1 MSIERSGA
9 FVSGDLQQVHAVHGQ
24 CVLIK
29 ETNQYF
35 FLVSKFYF
43 TFLAH
48 IPHKKLH
55 LNLSLHIFP
64 NLKFVMCI
72 WRRIFFFFFCHSVS
86 CLINTVDQLYISEYK
101 RDIYFY
107 PLLRGA
113 RFGLKK
119 SCVWIVTARSPFL
132 DQMLIEIFIGLQT
145 NSLVFKDV

>member
-43 TFLAH
+43 TFLG
-48 IPHKKLH
+48 PHPPQEATFEFKFTYFPKPYICHVH
-55 LNLSLHIFP
+55 LGS
-64 NLKFVMCI
+64 
-72 WRRIFFFFFCHSVS
+72 FFFFFCHSVS

-113 RFGLKK
+113 GFGLKK
-119 SCVWIVTARSPFL
+119 SCIWI
-132 DQMLIEIFIGLQT
+132 M
-145 NSLVFKDV
+145 